1 MSKRV
6 DNIMVQLLDYTD
18 EIMQDL
24 AFSIHGQLVSNPPKG
39 TPILTGY
46 ASSKWWFA
54 VGSLPVLDG
63 GAENT
68 QLIVS
73 YTLNDGPIFIHNDVS
88 YIARLNAGWSKQ
100 SPAFF
105 VEDAVDEN
113 VLKIQQ
119 KYNAR
124 VYVAS

>member
-6 DNIMVQLLDYTD
+6 DNIMVQLIDYTD

-24 AFSIHGQLVSNPPKG
+24 AFSIHGQLVDKPPKG
-39 TPILTGY
+39 TPIDTGY

-54 VGSLPVLDG
+54 VSSLPGIDG

-68 QLIVS
+68 QVVAS
-73 YTLNDGPIFIHNDVS
+73 YTLNDGPIFIYNDTP
-88 YIARLNAGWSKQ
+88 YISRLNAGWSKQ

-105 VEDAVDEN
+105 VEDAADEN

-119 KYNAR
+119 KYEAR
-124 VYVAS
+124 IYVA